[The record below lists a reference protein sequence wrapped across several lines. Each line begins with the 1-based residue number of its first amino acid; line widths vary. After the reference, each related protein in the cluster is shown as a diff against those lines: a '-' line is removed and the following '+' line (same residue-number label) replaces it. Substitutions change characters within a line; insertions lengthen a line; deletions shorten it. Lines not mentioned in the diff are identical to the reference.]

1 MKVVARSA
9 HVMQRLAVLVL
20 RHCLHLARFHGC
32 SRLIPSRVLAPNAKL
47 RAVIVLSAYSTSD
60 HAPERTL
67 GAPARMSCARLFD
80 RVFDIDIERCP
91 NLESA

>member
-32 SRLIPSRVLAPNAKL
+32 SRLIPSRVLAP
-47 RAVIVLSAYSTSD
+47 
-60 HAPERTL
+60 
-67 GAPARMSCARLFD
+67 ARMSCARLFD